1 MNPNRIC
8 VKLFAT
14 ETPAAKILDCVPVFH
29 KWIQKRNVA
38 DHLLIDVAD
47 YSHVWQGP
55 GIMLVAHEA
64 NFNTDQTAG
73 RLGLQYQRKR
83 PMEGDFAARVGFAIK
98 AVATACAQL
107 ETDLPGKINFLGNE
121 IQISLNDRL
130 AAPSGQEALK
140 SMESGLSGLLA
151 KLYPGESPTVEGLA
165 DGKSRPVITVR
176 STQSVD
182 VKTLLERL
190 G

>member
-8 VKLFAT
+8 VKLFAA

-29 KWIQKRNVA
+29 KWIQKRNVSG
-38 DHLLIDVAD
+38 HLLIDVAD

-64 NFNTDQTAG
+64 NFSTDQSAG
-73 RLGLQYQRKR
+73 RLGLLYQSKR
-83 PMEGDFAARVGFAIK
+83 PMEGDFEARVGFAIK
-98 AVATACAQL
+98 AVAAACVQL
-107 ETDLPGKINFLGNE
+107 ETDLPGKIKFLGNE
-121 IQISLNDRL
+121 IQVSLNDRL
-130 AAPSGQEALK
+130 AAPSDQEALK
-140 SMESGLSGLLA
+140 SMESELTGLLA

-165 DGKSRPVITVR
+165 DGKSRPTITVR
-176 STQSVD
+176 SAQPID

-190 G
+190 A